1 MSTFYNNDNNTI
13 DNFYDKDYSEID
25 NRSEIIEDVLK
36 VNTRGTSLENK
47 NDDKTKLTHKDCLLL
62 YLNPNIGSKNKLEL
76 SMKHVRSCDIC
87 KKELAKAKAVDNISV
102 SSDKLKSIKKN
113 SDKTSD
119 KSNDK
124 TNDKM
129 SSKSNEKIVQP
140 FVNIAPQQIDKNDD
154 YKKMLLDEKNIQYQ
168 NILIENTMSK
178 FLENNDEKKKLNEN
192 IEKILQ
198 YLLKKDI
205 QESSSFKYSVNDNQ
219 NSKNDFTIIYI
230 CLAILIILII
240 IDIVLRLK

>member
-1 MSTFYNNDNNTI
+1 MTSFYNSDNNTI
-13 DNFYDKDYSEID
+13 DNFYDKGYSEID

-36 VNTRGTSLENK
+36 INNQGTQLK
-47 NDDKTKLTHKDCLLL
+47 DKADDKNKLTHKDCLLL

-76 SMKHVRSCDIC
+76 AMRHVQGCNIC
-87 KKELAKAKAVDNISV
+87 KKEISKKKIQDNISL
-102 SSDKLKSIKKN
+102 SEMSKSEK
-113 SDKTSD
+113 
-119 KSNDK
+119 KSNK
-124 TNDKM
+124 EKN
-129 SSKSNEKIVQP
+129 NEKLIQP
-140 FVNIAPQQIDKNDD
+140 FIQLQQPPVSNSDKNDD

-205 QESSSFKYSVNDNQ
+205 QENSTLKNNYNGQNYNGQNYNGQNYNQSS
-219 NSKNDFTIIYI
+219 NDFTIIYI
-230 CLAILIILII
+230 CLTILIILLIVDII
-240 IDIVLRLK
+240 LRIR